1 MSGPAADKPHA
12 GRHGPTYWVTAAAG
26 WAVIGYGLWGIFH
39 HHIDTRP
46 ANLAKFVVA
55 GALLHDL
62 AFAPLVLILGVL
74 LVRAVG
80 GRARAILQATL
91 IVSGSVA
98 LFSFPLVRGY
108 GHATH
113 NPTSEPYNYTA
124 NLALVLGLV
133 WTVAI
138 VVGIRHIRSGRGTNN
153 ADE

>member
-1 MSGPAADKPHA
+1 MSAPAADEPHA
-12 GRHGPTYWVTAAAG
+12 SRHGPMFWFSAAGG

-46 ANLAKFVVA
+46 ANLARFVVA

-62 AFAPLVLILGVL
+62 AFAPLVLLLGVL

-91 IVSGSVA
+91 IVSGCLA

-113 NPTSEPYNYTA
+113 NPTSEPHNYTA

-133 WTVAI
+133 WAVATVI
-138 VVGIRHIRSGRGTNN
+138 LVIHIRSGRKPNN
-153 ADE
+153 ATE